1 MERGRVV
8 KIFLIIVILVI
19 GTVAGIFMYNKY
31 KDNSNNIDN
40 EEHDLIPKKY
50 KVNEYN
56 LVNITDKQKANI
68 YLIDYRNELI
78 SNREKAYNHLNS
90 EYKDAKFPTIEEFN
104 NYINTINV
112 QNISLEK
119 YSFST
124 DGNFLEIYYSN
135 DNSFIFKIKGILDYE
150 VYFDDTTVEMK

>member
-1 MERGRVV
+1 MSSEIRRSMPLLS
-8 KIFLIIVILVI
+8 ISIVMQLTDLTARQIR
-19 GTVAGIFMYNKY
+19 YY
-31 KDNSNNIDN
+31 

-104 NYINTINV
+104 EYVDTINI

-119 YSFST
+119 YSFSNN
-124 DGNFLEIYYSN
+124 GNFLEIYYSN